1 MFLPNI
7 KPGTFTGTAVL
18 IGYLLIDDLTIDEQ
32 NALSCWL
39 TLVADV
45 LATNASWCQV
55 LQDRQDKY
63 QEMLDSLKD
72 NDDDTSDNKEDN
84 QGLDLIEKALEKMKQ
99 DIEMLKKKK

>member
-63 QEMLDSLKD
+63 QDMLDSYKD
-72 NDDDTSDNKEDN
+72 NEDDKDKEDT
-84 QGLDLIEKALEKMKQ
+84 QKLDLIEKALEKMKQ
-99 DIEMLKKKK
+99 DIEMLKRRK